1 MECGEA
7 QVTEIADV
15 ELAKEFGDGWF
26 KAGFGCHPK
35 QRKCPLMS
43 VVTLQFLK
51 RICDRGN
58 KEKRRRM
65 SADRCLILFQEEV
78 AARDWHEMAI
88 VTEARIK
95 SFFSINAQ
103 ISDGCDCGVG
113 EAHFL

>member
-26 KAGFGCHPK
+26 KAGFGCLPNQK
-35 QRKCPLMS
+35 KCPLML

-58 KEKRRRM
+58 MDKIRRM
-65 SADRCLILFQEEV
+65 SAV
-78 AARDWHEMAI
+78 
-88 VTEARIK
+88 
-95 SFFSINAQ
+95 
-103 ISDGCDCGVG
+103 ISNFV
-113 EAHFL
+113 LRLYLY